1 MAFLD
6 IFKGGAH
13 TRSIKEFQPF
23 VTDINSFEA
32 TIKALSDTELKAKT
46 AEFKTKLDLQDIDV
60 TSEAGK
66 KEVEK
71 RLKSILPEAFA
82 VVREASRRTLG
93 QRHFDVQLLGGMVL
107 NAGGIAEMRTG
118 EGKTLVATLSAYL
131 NALVGKGV
139 HVVTV
144 NDYLSRRDAVWMG
157 QIYNFLGLSVGV
169 IGNESS
175 FLYDPK
181 HSQEVQNAK
190 FKMQNSASTLST
202 DADDLSTFASS
213 KTKRDA
219 SASKG
224 QGAVSL
230 ESKVSTDPLDK
241 ERDQLGAFKVVH
253 EFLRP
258 VSRPEAY
265 LADITYG
272 TNNEFGFDYLR
283 DNLEYSPDR
292 LRQRTPYYA
301 IVDEID
307 SILIDE
313 ARTPLIIS
321 APTRDAE
328 SIYKQFASLITSFDL
343 DVDYTVDEKHRSISL
358 TPEGITKAEK
368 ALGLENLYTDK
379 GIKSVHHL
387 ETALKARALYRK
399 DKEYVVKDNQIL
411 IVDEFTGRIQPGRR
425 WSDGLHQAV
434 EAKEGVAVQ
443 QESRTYASITFQNFF
458 RMYPKLSGMTGTA
471 STSAEEFYKVYGLEV
486 YTVPTNNTAVRID
499 ANDQIFRT
507 EMGKFKALARKVK
520 QLHTKGQP
528 VLIGTVSIERNEVL
542 SAFLKAEGV
551 PHEVLNAKN
560 HEREGEIIAQAGKK
574 GAVTIATNM
583 AGRGVDI
590 KLGGNP
596 NTPQSYE
603 EIKKIGGLFVL
614 GTERH
619 EARRID
625 NQLRGRAGRQG
636 DPGETQFF
644 VSLED
649 SLMRVFASDMLKSM
663 LGKLNMAEDEAIE
676 HRLISRSLETAQQ
689 KIEGFNFDSR
699 KHVLEFD
706 DVINHQRTSVYK
718 NRRMLLLGSL
728 DEVEKYL
735 NQVVGAEGDAD
746 SLDTPSDSAESAAG
760 SHSPA
765 LAPKRPSNS
774 PSSSASSASEILTKK
789 IAEFG
794 REAFLTA
801 ARIVLLQAIDMYWVE
816 HLEVMEYT
824 RSSVNLRAYGQRD
837 PLVEYKKEG
846 LRLFK
851 EMQAAMSE
859 QVVRMLPHIIPVNN
873 GKPVQAPAEMKNVQT
888 NAREIAGGDASPVV
902 SAVKKD
908 EVGRND
914 PCPCGSG
921 KKYKNCGLK
930 NTEEH
935 QKLMAG
941 K

>member
-1 MAFLD
+1 MSFFD
-6 IFKGGAH
+6 KFKGGTQ
-13 TRSIKEFQPF
+13 TRNVKKFEPR
-23 VTDINSFEA
+23 VVDINALESS
-32 TIKALSDTELKAKT
+32 IQALSDEQLKAKT
-46 AEFKTKLDLQDIDV
+46 SEFKKKIDDARK
-60 TSEAGK
+60 EAKNADEIK
-66 KEVEK
+66 KAEDAVLEE
-71 RLKSILPEAFA
+71 IVPEAFA

-93 QRHFDVQLLGGMVL
+93 QRHFDVQLIGGMIL
-107 NAGGIAEMRTG
+107 NSRGIAEMRTG
-118 EGKTLVATLSAYL
+118 EGKTLVATLPAYL

-157 QIYNFLGLSVGV
+157 QIYFFLGLSIGV
-169 IGNESS
+169 IGNDSS
-175 FLYDPK
+175 FIYDPEHRNK
-181 HSQEVQNAK
+181 AG
-190 FKMQNSASTLST
+190 ASN
-202 DADDLSTFASS
+202 
-213 KTKRDA
+213 A
-219 SASKG
+219 SA
-224 QGAVSL
+224 VSAG
-230 ESKVSTDPLDK
+230 EKDVSTAKHEDTSLSPRGDGVDDSLDK

-258 VSRPEAY
+258 VLRREAY
-265 LADITYG
+265 QADITYG

-283 DNLEYSPDR
+283 DNLEYTPDR
-292 LRQRTPYYA
+292 LRQRDPYYA

-328 SIYKQFASLITSFDL
+328 SVYKQFATMVTSFTL
-343 DVDYTVDEKHRSISL
+343 DEDYTVDEKHKSISL
-358 TPEGITKAEK
+358 TEAGITKAERM
-368 ALGLENLYTDK
+368 LGIENIYTDK
-379 GIKSVHHL
+379 GIKFVHHL
-387 ETALKARALYRK
+387 ETAIKAMALYK
-399 DKEYVVKDNQIL
+399 CDKEYVVKNNEIV
-411 IVDEFTGRIQPGRR
+411 IVDEFTGRLQPGRR
-425 WSDGLHQAV
+425 WSDGLHQAI
-434 EAKEGVAVQ
+434 EAKEGVKIQ

-458 RMYPKLSGMTGTA
+458 RMYAKLAGMTGTA

-486 YTVPTNNTAVRID
+486 YVVPTNKPAVRID
-499 ANDQIFRT
+499 AHDQIFRT
-507 EMGKFKALARKVK
+507 EMGKYKALARKVK
-520 QLHTKGQP
+520 ELHQKGQP

-542 SAFLKAEGV
+542 SAFLKSEGV
-551 PHEVLNAKN
+551 PHQLLNAKN

-596 NTPQSYE
+596 NTPELYE
-603 EIKKIGGLFVL
+603 EIKKLGGLFVL

-625 NQLRGRAGRQG
+625 NQLRGRSGRQG

-663 LGKLNMAEDEAIE
+663 IGKLGMAEDEAIQ
-676 HRLISRSLETAQQ
+676 HRLISKSLESAQQ

-706 DVINHQRTSVYK
+706 DVINTQRKSVYGD
-718 NRRMLLLGSL
+718 RRMILLGSL
-728 DEVEKYL
+728 DDVEKYVRGIL
-735 NQVVGAEGDAD
+735 GDDEQD
-746 SLDTPSDSAESAAG
+746 SIE
-760 SHSPA
+760 
-765 LAPKRPSNS
+765 
-774 PSSSASSASEILTKK
+774 KK
-789 IAEFG
+789 ITECG
-794 REAFLTA
+794 REDFLRAVRT
-801 ARIVLLQAIDMYWVE
+801 VLLQAIDMYWVE

-851 EMQAAMSE
+851 EMQNAMKE
-859 QVVRMLPHIIPVNN
+859 QVVRMIPHIVPTVN
-873 GKPVQAPAEMKNVQT
+873 GTPVQVPAELKEIQT
-888 NAREIAGGDASPVV
+888 NAREITGDTGAI
-902 SAVKKD
+902 SAPKKED
-908 EVGRND
+908 EIGRND
-914 PCPCGSG
+914 PCSCGSG
-921 KKYKNCGLK
+921 KKYKKCHG
-930 NTEEH
+930 
-935 QKLMAG
+935 AG